1 MPPIRRIAALVS
13 SLLLL
18 QLTLVEAGGVC
29 GSRSQ
34 RNGSMGSMAAD
45 QPSHAPSSSSS
56 GDDCAVRHPPGACL
70 SMPSCAS
77 AVVPPPAVAMRI
89 ALASAAGALPEPNA
103 MASHATV
110 GPDVPPPRG

>member
-18 QLTLVEAGGVC
+18 QLTLVEGGGVC

-34 RNGSMGSMAAD
+34 RDGSMGTMAAD
-45 QPSHAPSSSSS
+45 HPSHAPSSSS
-56 GDDCAVRHPPGACL
+56 GDDCALRHPPGTCL
-70 SMPSCAS
+70 SMQSCAS
-77 AVVPPPAVAMRI
+77 AVLPPPAVATRI
-89 ALASAAGALPEPNA
+89 AFASAAGTLPEPNA
-103 MASHATV
+103 MASHAAV